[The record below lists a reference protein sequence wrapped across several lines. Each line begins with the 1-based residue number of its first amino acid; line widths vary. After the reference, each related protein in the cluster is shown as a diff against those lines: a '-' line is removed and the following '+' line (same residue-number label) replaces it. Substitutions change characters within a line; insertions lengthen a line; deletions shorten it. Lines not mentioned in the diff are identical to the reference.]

1 MSSSSHSKQYVVRFE
16 GNSSKKYD
24 NKEMWISAKLLDELY
39 EPSTPAW
46 QTCYHAMEREGG
58 KIQHWNA
65 VFIDPTVKLLERIK
79 YGF

>member
-24 NKEMWISAKLLDELY
+24 NKEMWISAQLLDELY
-39 EPSTPAW
+39 EPSELQHGKPVIVPW
-46 QTCYHAMEREGG
+46 KGKGG

-65 VFIDPTVKLLERIK
+65 VFIDPTVKSRERI
-79 YGF
+79 